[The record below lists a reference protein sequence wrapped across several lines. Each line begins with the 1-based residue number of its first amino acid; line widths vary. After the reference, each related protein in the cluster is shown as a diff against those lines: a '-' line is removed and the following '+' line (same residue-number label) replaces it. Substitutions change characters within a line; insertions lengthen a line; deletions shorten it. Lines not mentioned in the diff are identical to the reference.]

1 MAALNENWAV
11 SRPLIFKALLLSQSP
26 GSTTQQCDVCHDA
39 PWVVRCDEC
48 SGRRM
53 CYKCDSTVIVKK
65 SSQKNLSADCRPSVG
80 RLSAVCWPTV
90 GRLSADCRPS
100 VGRLSAVCWPTDGR
114 QVFPKT

>member
-53 CYKCDSTVIVKK
+53 CYKCDSTIHD
-65 SSQKNLSADCRPSVG
+65 QLLFHG
-80 RLSAVCWPTV
+80 REAW
-90 GRLSADCRPS
+90 
-100 VGRLSAVCWPTDGR
+100 TDGCFKYIPPTF
-114 QVFPKT
+114 VFTENGKMEQTSMYYYT